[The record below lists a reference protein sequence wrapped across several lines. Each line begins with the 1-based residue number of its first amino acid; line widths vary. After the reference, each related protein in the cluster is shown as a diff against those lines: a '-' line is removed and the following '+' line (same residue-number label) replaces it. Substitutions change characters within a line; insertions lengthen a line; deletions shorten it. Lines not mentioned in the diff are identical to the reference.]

1 VRNALY
7 TSAIST
13 NSIPHLSHLSR
24 LARGTSYRALS
35 QEPTKAE
42 KEPVLVT
49 RLTSTGRSVKQYGLI
64 SVTSTGH
71 IVDQCWFAYPL
82 LFLS

>member
-13 NSIPHLSHLSR
+13 KSTHHLSYFSR
-24 LARGTSYRALS
+24 LARGTSYRALA

-42 KEPVLVT
+42 K
-49 RLTSTGRSVKQYGLI
+49 
-64 SVTSTGH
+64 
-71 IVDQCWFAYPL
+71 
-82 LFLS
+82 